1 MPGDTTQLPGDATQ
15 LPGDTTQLPGDTTQL
30 PGDATQ
36 LRGDTTQL
44 RGDTTQLH
52 GSSYLFIKTLGKQY
66 AISDLFATCSQY
78 RNNLYQVLKILKH
91 LGQIIAYR

>member
-1 MPGDTTQLPGDATQ
+1 MP
-15 LPGDTTQLPGDTTQL
+15 
-30 PGDATQ
+30 
-36 LRGDTTQL
+36 
-44 RGDTTQLH
+44 GDTTQLH

>member
-1 MPGDTTQLPGDATQ
+1 
-15 LPGDTTQLPGDTTQL
+15 
-30 PGDATQ
+30 
-36 LRGDTTQL
+36 
-44 RGDTTQLH
+44 LH

-66 AISDLFATCSQY
+66 AISELFATGSQY